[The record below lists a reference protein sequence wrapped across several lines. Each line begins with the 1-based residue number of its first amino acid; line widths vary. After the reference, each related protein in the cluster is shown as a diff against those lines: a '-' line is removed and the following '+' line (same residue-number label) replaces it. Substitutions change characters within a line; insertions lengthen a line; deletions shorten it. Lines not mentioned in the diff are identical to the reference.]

1 MPDFDDYRLRG
12 DAHRPLSP
20 APSGSKGPLLWT
32 IVAVAAIALAVVLW
46 FALRRGSAPP
56 PPDAAAPQPVAETTA
71 EVAAPKAAETLPSL
85 EGSDAIVRGVV
96 KGLSAR
102 PELVTWLATDNLV
115 RNFVGTVANI
125 AEGKSPKSFL
135 SDFTPAESFRAS
147 GRGTRFRTDPR
158 SFARYD
164 RFAAAFASLDS
175 VGVARAYQQL
185 QPLCE
190 SAYRELGVEGAF
202 RDALERAIG
211 RLLETP
217 DVPADAPLFWNYAT
231 YQYTD
236 EHLESLPAAE
246 KQLLRMGPRNVT
258 IVKDKLEELA
268 IAMRLVPK
276 SPSGE

>member
-1 MPDFDDYRLRG
+1 MPDLDEFRLRG

-32 IVAVAAIALAVVLW
+32 IVVVAAIALGVVLW

-56 PPDAAAPQPVAETTA
+56 SDAAAPQPVAETTA
-71 EVAAPKAAETLPSL
+71 EVAPPKAAETLPSL

-96 KGLSAR
+96 TGLSSR
-102 PELVTWLATDNLV
+102 PELLTWLANDNLV

-125 AEGKSPKSFL
+125 AEGTSPKSFL
-135 SDFTPAESFRAS
+135 SDFTPAEGFRAS
-147 GRGTRFRTDPR
+147 GRGTRFRADPR

-190 SAYRELGVEGAF
+190 SAYRELGVKGTF

-211 RLLETP
+211 RLLATP
-217 DVPADAPLFWNYAT
+217 DVPADAPLLWNYAT

-236 EHLESLPAAE
+236 EHLESLSAAE

-258 IVKDKLEELA
+258 IVKDKLKELA

-276 SPSGE
+276 APSRE